1 MALRIVRNDITKMDV
16 DAIIN
21 TANRYPCVSDGCDR
35 AVYTAAGYE
44 RLIAERRKIGTVDE
58 GNVFITPGFGLPAR
72 HIIHAVSPVYHDG
85 KSGEKDKLRSC
96 YRKSL
101 KLAEGHGFSSVA
113 FPLISTGSFG
123 YPKEEGMRI
132 AVDEINSFL
141 TTCDMEVYL
150 VIFDDE
156 STRISTDFHLEIE
169 AYIDSHYVAE
179 AEYAEYCDLREIR
192 ERDER
197 RNDSA
202 QTHAASFAKAEF
214 SGTLPPG
221 ASFAKSEISG
231 TLPPGASFAKS
242 EISGIQK
249 IGVSFAMKERG
260 REEKKND
267 TSDSAPK
274 SDRSHASGST
284 ADSPQS
290 FGSKIR
296 EKIFGQKKVTN
307 QNSYTAESSPNLAKT
322 EREKSERINPECIN
336 SERIKTEGVKSERK
350 NSERMVSECANS
362 ERINPK
368 CDRSELIS
376 CERINTECANP
387 ELRETEEV
395 ADEMPQLEAF
405 DENGDYNA
413 EALRERMEHIADS
426 FQQYLFYLI
435 SAKGMK
441 NEDVWKKSIV
451 DRKLFSKIK
460 NDENYHPKKI
470 TALCLCVGL
479 GLNLDETKDLLARAG
494 YALSPCDKSDIIFSF
509 FIENKVYDMIE
520 LSIALENHGLPCII
534 E

>member
-85 KSGEKDKLRSC
+85 KSGEEDKLRSC

-101 KLAEGHGFSSVA
+101 ELAEGHGFSSVA

-156 STRISTDFHLEIE
+156 STRISADFHLDIE

-202 QTHAASFAKAEF
+202 QIPGASFAKAEF

-221 ASFAKSEISG
+221 ASFAKAEFSQEQSPNASFAKAEFSQEKFTNASFAKAEISG
-231 TLPPGASFAKS
+231 AQTHNASFAKS

-249 IGVSFAMKERG
+249 LGVPFAMKERG

-307 QNSYTAESSPNLAKT
+307 QNSYTAESTPNLEKKEHAAK
-322 EREKSERINPECIN
+322 
-336 SERIKTEGVKSERK
+336 
-350 NSERMVSECANS
+350 S

-520 LSIALENHGLPCII
+520 LSIALEDHGLPCII